1 MIWQILIRPLQLP
14 GIVLILAFTL
24 LGRVLVFF
32 LDLIGEGIF
41 AKIVV
46 GGLGTLVWYAILGFL
61 VSYGL
66 KQMTHLS
73 AGLFTERIDQETDLN
88 PFQNTLAFKGT
99 MTLLIPL
106 ACWIAFGR
114 DATILELFIPAA
126 LFPFIYLS
134 IALEESFFAGLHPN
148 RIMKVLAG
156 LGIWYLAVMLFLSVT
171 AGYMLYVIIWQ
182 HNILLFFLSAYAFVV
197 GNMFT
202 GLVLFARR
210 NQLILHTEKSPEQ
223 EHAQAIIAEAESMD
237 RLFEVLHRLCDSGS
251 LAKAYKQLDEYIA
264 DAIDDIDP
272 QVHRRLLDFHDKRL
286 TLEHSVHYLERLALR
301 GEPKKA
307 WAILLES
314 LAIDEMFR
322 PLSDQTLLDLTHA
335 AEKDDA
341 REVSQ
346 VLANFAATYP
356 DSKLIPD
363 ALFRRARV
371 VLELLRD
378 TTRGTQLLREIASQH
393 PEFAATPQYQD
404 YAKQLNPG

>member
-24 LGRVLVFF
+24 IGRLLVFF
-32 LDLIGEGIF
+32 LDLIGETIF
-41 AKIVV
+41 AKIVI

-66 KQMTHLS
+66 KQLVHLS
-73 AGLFTERIDQETDLN
+73 NGLFNERIDQETDLN
-88 PFQNTLAFKGT
+88 PFQNPLAFKGT
-99 MTLLIPL
+99 ATLLIPL

-114 DATILELFIPAA
+114 DATVVELFIPAA
-126 LFPFIYLS
+126 LFPLIYLS
-134 IALEESFFAGLHPN
+134 VALEESFLTVLQPN
-148 RIMKVLAG
+148 RVIKMVTG

-182 HNILLFFLSAYAFVV
+182 HNILLFFFSAYAFAI
-197 GNMFT
+197 GNMLT
-202 GLVLFARR
+202 GLVLFGRR

-223 EHAQAIIAEAESMD
+223 ERAQAIIAEAESMD
-237 RLFEVLHRLCDSGS
+237 RLFEVPHRLCDSGN
-251 LAKAYKQLDEYIA
+251 LGKAYKHLENYMGEA
-264 DAIDDIDP
+264 SDDIDP
-272 QVHRRLLDFHDKRL
+272 QVHRRLLNFHDKRL
-286 TLEHSVHYLERLALR
+286 TLEHAVHYLERLVQR

-314 LAIDEMFR
+314 LAIDEKFR
-322 PLSDQTLLDLTHA
+322 PLSDQTLIGLTRA

-341 REVSQ
+341 RQVSLM
-346 VLANFAATYP
+346 LADFAETYP
-356 DSKLIPD
+356 DSKLLPD

-371 VLELLRD
+371 LLELLGD
-378 TTRGTQLLREIASQH
+378 STTGTELLREIASQH

-404 YAKQLNPG
+404 YAKRLNPS

>member
-14 GIVLILAFTL
+14 GLVLILAFTL

-73 AGLFTERIDQETDLN
+73 TGLFTERIDQETDLN

-114 DATILELFIPAA
+114 DATILELVIPAA

-171 AGYMLYVIIWQ
+171 AGYMLYV
-182 HNILLFFLSAYAFVV
+182 
-197 GNMFT
+197 
-202 GLVLFARR
+202 
-210 NQLILHTEKSPEQ
+210 
-223 EHAQAIIAEAESMD
+223 
-237 RLFEVLHRLCDSGS
+237 
-251 LAKAYKQLDEYIA
+251 
-264 DAIDDIDP
+264 
-272 QVHRRLLDFHDKRL
+272 
-286 TLEHSVHYLERLALR
+286 
-301 GEPKKA
+301 
-307 WAILLES
+307 
-314 LAIDEMFR
+314 
-322 PLSDQTLLDLTHA
+322 
-335 AEKDDA
+335 
-341 REVSQ
+341 
-346 VLANFAATYP
+346 
-356 DSKLIPD
+356 
-363 ALFRRARV
+363 
-371 VLELLRD
+371 
-378 TTRGTQLLREIASQH
+378 
-393 PEFAATPQYQD
+393 
-404 YAKQLNPG
+404 